1 MLRRSLVIA
10 GACCCVIALAVVV
23 RCAAAD
29 APPADASPAEDSAT
43 FKNVKVLT
51 SVHTKSEMRTIMKAQ
66 AASLGVKCVHCH
78 VPGKFDLDDK
88 KEKVAAREMMKM
100 VQEINT
106 NWLKDVPLEK
116 DEKKPVVSCW
126 TCHRGKT
133 EPENVIPADMM
144 SAGDAMR

>member
-1 MLRRSLVIA
+1 MLRRTLVLA
-10 GACCCVIALAVVV
+10 AACCSAVAFAVVV

-29 APPADASPAEDSAT
+29 APPADDTAT

-51 SVHTKSEMRTIMKAQ
+51 NVHSKGDMRRIMKEQ

-100 VQEINT
+100 VQEINAS
-106 NWLKDVPLEK
+106 WLKDVPLEK
-116 DEKKPVVSCW
+116 DEAKPTVTCW

-133 EPENVIPADMM
+133 EPETVIPADMM
-144 SAGDAMR
+144 SAGDAMK